1 MREIQFSNTIS
12 SLFKATVMKKYQIPG
27 FALILAISMLS
38 LFGCSKN
45 EAVEAP
51 DTTTKDAPNIPDGNR
66 IIIHF
71 GTSTYRGCIN
81 SFSNCI
87 WIGWDTKETNYE
99 HKLAVQFGNGDAAGQ
114 YFGQYFPLTDD
125 FVVDKVLAQD
135 LGIDEQVIPAGF
147 YKMLDA
153 SNGLPTGKRMVAF
166 SPEFGQPVARLVNPN
181 NPQDNIG
188 QLHNLAVQVVLHDNS
203 AALQALN
210 GDKKAIQTLL
220 LEKTGQFLAEAELPV
235 NTADQQR
242 AQALDV
248 YRNYGDYAAR
258 LNETRLS
265 AGDKKILLEIFDEAA
280 AIPVRSPQE
289 LGNFV
294 HLMTER
300 ENQVANNANID
311 NRKVV
316 LSMLSVLKY
325 SRYFWYWKSISSPNS
340 DTGNPQPTKIPDWV
354 WADVIGMELGGPIV
368 SAVASA
374 AVYLDQR

>member
-1 MREIQFSNTIS
+1 
-12 SLFKATVMKKYQIPG
+12 MKKYQILD

-38 LFGCSKN
+38 VFGCSKN

-51 DTTTKDAPNIPDGNR
+51 DTTTKDAPKIPDGNR

-71 GTSTYRGCIN
+71 GTSTYRGCMY

-99 HKLAVQFGNGDAAGQ
+99 HSLAVQFGNGDAAGQ

-125 FVVDKVLAQD
+125 YVVDKALAQE
-135 LGIDEQVIPAGF
+135 LGMDEQVIPAGF
-147 YKMLDA
+147 YKILDA
-153 SNGLPTGKRMVAF
+153 SSGLPTGKRMVAF

-235 NTADQQR
+235 NAADQQR

-248 YRNYGDYAAR
+248 YRNYSDYAAR

-265 AGDKKILLEIFDEAA
+265 ANDKKTLLTIFDEAA
-280 AIPVRSPQE
+280 AMSVRSPQE

-294 HLMTER
+294 NLLTER

-325 SRYFWYWKSISSPNS
+325 SRYFWYWKSITSPNPAA
-340 DTGNPQPTKIPDWV
+340 GNPQPTKIPDWV